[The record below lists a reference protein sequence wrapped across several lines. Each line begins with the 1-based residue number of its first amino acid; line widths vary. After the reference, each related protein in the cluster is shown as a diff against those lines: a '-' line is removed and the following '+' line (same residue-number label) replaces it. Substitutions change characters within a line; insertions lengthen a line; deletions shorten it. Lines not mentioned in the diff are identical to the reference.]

1 MIPTRKNMK
10 LRFILPALFL
20 GLPLTIHAQDAAS
33 QPQMQT
39 PVCLIEGNPSAEHY
53 KVIKR
58 IKAAKGTYGGFEE
71 VKPKLAIV
79 ARKYGADVVINYHQ
93 SQRFGFWPWR
103 IVRPVLT
110 GTAVKWNTPVD
121 CAVLG
126 GKQIY

>member
-1 MIPTRKNMK
+1 MK

-20 GLPLTIHAQDAAS
+20 TLPLTTYAQDTKS
-33 QPQMQT
+33 QAQMQT
-39 PVCLIEGNPSAEHY
+39 TANPPICLIEGTPSAEHY
-53 KVIKR
+53 KSIKR

-79 ARKYGADVVINYHQ
+79 ASKYGADVVINYHQ

-110 GTAVKWNTPVD
+110 GTAVKWNTPFN
-121 CAVLG
+121 CTALG
-126 GKQIY
+126 GKEIR

>member
-1 MIPTRKNMK
+1 MK
-10 LRFILPALFL
+10 LRFILSALFL
-20 GLPLTIHAQDAAS
+20 TLPLTTYAQDTTS
-33 QPQMQT
+33 QIQNVVNP
-39 PVCLIEGNPSAEHY
+39 PICLIEGTPSAEYY
-53 KVIKR
+53 KLIKR

-71 VKPKLAIV
+71 IKPKLAIV

-121 CAVLG
+121 CAALG
-126 GKQIY
+126 GKEIR

>member
-1 MIPTRKNMK
+1 MK
-10 LRFILPALFL
+10 LRFILPTLFL
-20 GLPLTIHAQDAAS
+20 ALPLTIHAQETTS
-33 QPQMQT
+33 QAQMQT
-39 PVCLIEGNPSAEHY
+39 TANPPICLIEGTPSAEHY
-53 KVIKR
+53 KSIKR

-71 VKPKLAIV
+71 VKPKLAII

-121 CAVLG
+121 CTALG

>member
-1 MIPTRKNMK
+1 MK
-10 LRFILPALFL
+10 LRFILSALFL
-20 GLPLTIHAQDAAS
+20 TLPLTTYAQDTTS
-33 QPQMQT
+33 QIQNVVNP
-39 PVCLIEGNPSAEHY
+39 PICLIEGTPSAEHY
-53 KVIKR
+53 KLIKR

-71 VKPKLAIV
+71 IKPKLAIV

-121 CAVLG
+121 CAALG
-126 GKQIY
+126 GKEIR

>member
-1 MIPTRKNMK
+1 MK

-20 GLPLTIHAQDAAS
+20 TLPLTTYAQDTT
-33 QPQMQT
+33 PQAQIQT
-39 PVCLIEGNPSAEHY
+39 TANPPICLIEGTPSAEHY
-53 KVIKR
+53 KSIKR

-110 GTAVKWNTPVD
+110 GTAVKWNTPFN
-121 CAVLG
+121 CAALG
-126 GKQIY
+126 GKEIR